1 MIHMISVFNFASDK
15 TPFVK
20 LIYVY
25 IDLLKIGV
33 LLHLTKKTLS
43 LRLSVNGNLRK
54 LEVS

>member
-1 MIHMISVFNFASDK
+1 MISVFNFASDK